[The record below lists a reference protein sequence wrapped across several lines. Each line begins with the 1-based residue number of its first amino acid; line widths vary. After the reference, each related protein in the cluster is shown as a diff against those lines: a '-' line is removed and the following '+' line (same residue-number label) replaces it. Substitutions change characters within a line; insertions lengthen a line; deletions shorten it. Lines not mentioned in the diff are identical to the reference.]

1 MSQKPKEDKVTVT
14 SSAAQFVA
22 CCQPSTITPDNS
34 IVEESIEE
42 ISNNNTMFHMPE
54 TDKLDNIEKIPSI
67 ADTMDFSFPKRPKVD
82 IEFQN
87 VKYAVGKF
95 SLRRR
100 KFGKHF
106 HYTYFI

>member
-1 MSQKPKEDKVTVT
+1 MSQKPKEEKVTVT

-22 CCQPSTITPDNS
+22 CCQSSTITPDNS
-34 IVEESIEE
+34 IIEESNEE
-42 ISNNNTMFHMPE
+42 LSNNNTMFHVPE
-54 TDKLDNIEKIPSI
+54 TGAEKVASI

-87 VKYAVGKF
+87 VKYTVGKF
-95 SLRRR
+95 SLRHR

-106 HYTYFI
+106 FCL

>member
-34 IVEESIEE
+34 IVEESSEE
-42 ISNNNTMFHMPE
+42 LSNNNTMFHMPE
-54 TDKLDNIEKIPSI
+54 TGKLAENNGKIASI

-87 VKYAVGKF
+87 VKYTIGKF

-106 HYTYFI
+106 Y